1 MIYLYLFLEFFK
13 IGLFTFGGGY
23 AMIPLIKETVYKYG
37 WMDESHFLDMVG
49 LSEVTPGPIAINMAT
64 FIGSEQGGFLGAT
77 VATIGVILPAFLI
90 MLIIAIVLRKFMK
103 NKFVQGTLGGIKSVA
118 VALIASSAITLL
130 SDILFPVSY
139 QNGNFNISANLV
151 SIKIFVLIIGGYFI
165 LKMALKRKPTPVLV
179 IIMSVIVGLMVYY
192 L

>member
-77 VATIGVILPAFLI
+77 IATIGVILPAFLI
-90 MLIIAIVLRKFMK
+90 MLIIAIVLRKIMK

-139 QNGNFNISANLV
+139 QNGNFNNHILLLLRL
-151 SIKIFVLIIGGYFI
+151 IKWDGG
-165 LKMALKRKPTPVLV
+165 LPPPHQNHHNTDQN
-179 IIMSVIVGLMVYY
+179 
-192 L
+192 

>member
-139 QNGNFNISANLV
+139 QNGNFNISANLI

-165 LKMALKRKPTPVLV
+165 LKMALKKKPTPVLV
-179 IIMSVIVGLMVYY
+179 IIMSVVVGLMVYY

>member
-90 MLIIAIVLRKFMK
+90 MLIVAIVLRKFMK

-165 LKMALKRKPTPVLV
+165 LKMALKKKPTPVLV
-179 IIMSVIVGLMVYY
+179 IIMSVVVGLMVYY